1 VTRSFMKRWHGQSSV
16 AYFDTRLIPR
26 YPPTDEVFFVQN
38 AGAVAAGTGLKKSAI
53 TQKISLAQAAQAA
66 SQGSMNAT
74 NVVDV
79 VTVDANPPIINP
91 NGESFQ
97 ANPSLTVRSDKL
109 QRRPAVHGRGS
120 RR

>member
-1 VTRSFMKRWHGQSSV
+1 MTRSSMRRLHGESIV
-16 AYFDTRLIPR
+16 TYLLTRLIPR

-38 AGAVAAGTGLKKSAI
+38 AGAVAAGTGLNKSAI

-66 SQGSMNAT
+66 SQGTMNAT
-74 NVVDV
+74 NIVDV

-91 NGESFQ
+91 NGVSNQ
-97 ANPSLTVRSDKL
+97 AFSSLTFRGYKL